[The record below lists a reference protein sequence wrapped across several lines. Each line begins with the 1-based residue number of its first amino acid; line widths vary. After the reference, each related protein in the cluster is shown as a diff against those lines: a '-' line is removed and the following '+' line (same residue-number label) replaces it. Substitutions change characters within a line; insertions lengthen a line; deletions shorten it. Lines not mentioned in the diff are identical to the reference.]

1 MTWVAAIGGRL
12 ESRYRINATLVY
24 KTGPNRPGR
33 RLGRVSSRPRRKQF
47 SKRGTL
53 TARTPSPISTTRAAD
68 CCERQHAE
76 VGCHPSDVVIT
87 RIGVV
92 GGANRPDVEF
102 VLRRRNR
109 RVARVVVALVFAVGV
124 SAFNSTVASAST
136 SDLAQTGSLTMTSDP
151 GDYIG
156 QGLTYSYAT
165 PTNVFFARTE
175 NWYGENNRISVT
187 MRTDAASLDYWVL
200 TFAAPP
206 GESLKSGTYS
216 GAVRTIWQTAGQ
228 SGFDVWGMGRACNT
242 STSTFTV
249 SQAVFGPD
257 GYVQSFRAS
266 FEQHCEG
273 SAPALRGEVAVSNPP
288 PPPPLSAQ
296 VSSLSAQ
303 LSAHGSMTV
312 SGTVACTRPI
322 DPNRSYV
329 QLAVSEPS
337 KDAAI
342 EGFAAFALPSDCGTA
357 ARAWQSVVTPAD
369 PKTPFTKGTAA
380 VTAWVQL
387 GDPIFGTLLFQEPVA
402 TSLTVKEN

>member
-1 MTWVAAIGGRL
+1 M
-12 ESRYRINATLVY
+12 
-24 KTGPNRPGR
+24 
-33 RLGRVSSRPRRKQF
+33 
-47 SKRGTL
+47 
-53 TARTPSPISTTRAAD
+53 
-68 CCERQHAE
+68 
-76 VGCHPSDVVIT
+76 
-87 RIGVV
+87 GVV
-92 GGANRPDVEF
+92 ARANRHHGEF
-102 VLRRRNR
+102 VLRSRDR
-109 RVARVVVALVFAVGV
+109 RVGRAVVAFVFALVV
-124 SAFNSTVASAST
+124 SAFSSIVASAST
-136 SDLAQTGSLTMTSDP
+136 SNLAQTGSLTMTSEL

-156 QGLTYSYAT
+156 QGLAYSYAT

-206 GESLKSGTYS
+206 GESLRSGTYS

-228 SGFDVWGMGRACNT
+228 SGFDVWGMGRGCNT

-249 SQAVFGPD
+249 SDAVFGPD

-288 PPPPLSAQ
+288 PPPPLNAQ
-296 VSSLSAQ
+296 VSLLSAQ

-312 SGTVACTRPI
+312 SGTVTCTRPI

-337 KDAAI
+337 KNGAI

-357 ARAWQSVVTPAD
+357 SRSWQTAVTPAD
-369 PKTPFTKGTAA
+369 PKRPFTKGTAA

-387 GDPIFGTLLFQEPVA
+387 GDPIFDTLLFPEPLA
-402 TSLTVKEN
+402 TSLTVKED